1 MKDKKN
7 RDISEEDKNTLDHL
21 IAKHTRILL
30 DKPDKNV
37 KIGDLI
43 KLMAFRMKLAP
54 GDTDRK
60 KLLQLLEKVR
70 REKLAEDD
78 STPPKE
84 KKTIKE
90 KVAPEK

>member
-1 MKDKKN
+1 MKNKKD
-7 RDISEEDKNTLDHL
+7 RDISGEDINTLDDL
-21 IAKHTRILL
+21 IEKHTRVLL

-78 STPPKE
+78 RTPPKE

-90 KVAPEK
+90 KDTSAK